1 MYGESE
7 VGCEV
12 RNVGVHVCV
21 NRRVYVCAC
30 LCVERVGYV
39 FGDMV
44 VGMSVCVQILWGEC
58 GDTRE

>member
-44 VGMSVCVQILWGEC
+44 VCMSVFIKM
-58 GDTRE
+58 